1 SRGSD
6 ERLTDFFGSTGMIL
20 EHVTLRNFC
29 LYRGEQTFDLTP
41 LPAARNAGTRPIILF
56 GGVNGAGKTTLLD
69 AIQLALYGTR
79 ARCSKRS
86 GSSYEEFL
94 RQSISHGIPPE
105 EGASIVLSFRYFTEG
120 EEHLYEI
127 CRAWQGS

>member
-1 SRGSD
+1 
-6 ERLTDFFGSTGMIL
+6 MIL
-20 EHVTLRNFC
+20 EQLRLRNFC
-29 LYRGEQTFDLTP
+29 LFRGRQTFDLSPRQRNGRP
-41 LPAARNAGTRPIILF
+41 LPIILF
-56 GGVNGAGKTTLLD
+56 GGLNGGGKTTLLD
-69 AIQLALYGTR
+69 AIQLALYGSR

-94 RQSISHGIPPE
+94 RQSINHGVPSE

-127 CRAWQGS
+127 CRAWQKSGEQVREE